1 MKESGLSEIELKDT
15 SLQAFKY
22 LLRYIYTGQMT
33 LGNLKDELILEI
45 LGLAHQYGFMVSNYL
60 IATSLVLFFFSTSQK
75 FTSHFPGNNRR
86 IKKYFSLF
94 LPGLGESHFRL
105 PSCHSE
111 CPQCLLYLRHRIPLP
126 TGSTS

>member
-45 LGLAHQYGFMVSNYL
+45 LGLAHQYGFMVSDRAN
-60 IATSLVLFFFSTSQK
+60 
-75 FTSHFPGNNRR
+75 
-86 IKKYFSLF
+86 
-94 LPGLGESHFRL
+94 
-105 PSCHSE
+105 
-111 CPQCLLYLRHRIPLP
+111 
-126 TGSTS
+126 